1 MGDSMDVYMV
11 SGEDRTK
18 ALPELFQQFD
28 FEEFRGKSVAIKAN
42 FNSADVF
49 PASTH
54 ADTLQQLLEV
64 LQNAGSSITLV
75 ERSGMSS
82 TDEILSELD
91 VFDLVSAYNGTVI
104 TLDGLDTDHFSRF
117 YGEHWHR
124 GFLLAQPFLD
134 ADVVISTCCLKT
146 HRFGGHFTLS
156 LKNSVGAIART
167 DPQDKYD
174 YMRELHGSPYQRTM
188 IAEINAALPCN
199 LVILD
204 AVKGFSTLGPE
215 QGNLISPGVILASED
230 RVSIDAVGVAIL
242 RHYGTTPEVEK
253 GTVFEQEQIKR
264 AGELRIGAQS
274 PDEVKV
280 IPLDEKSSNLAEN
293 LAIS

>member
-1 MGDSMDVYMV
+1 MDVYMV

-18 ALPELFQQFD
+18 ALPELFQRFD

-54 ADTLQQLLEV
+54 TDTLQQLLEA
-64 LQNAGSSITLV
+64 LQNVGSSITLV
-75 ERSGMSS
+75 ERSGMGS
-82 TDEILSELD
+82 TDEVLSELG

-104 TLDGLDTDHFSRF
+104 TLDGLDKDQFSRF
-117 YGEHWHR
+117 YGEHWRR

-167 DPQDKYD
+167 DPQDKHD
-174 YMRELHGSPYQRTM
+174 YMGELHGSPHQRTM

-204 AVKGFSTLGPE
+204 AVKGFSTLGPD
-215 QGNLISPGVILASED
+215 QGTLISPGVILASED

-242 RHYGTTPEVEK
+242 RYYGTTPEVEK

-264 AGELRIGAQS
+264 AGELHIGAQS
-274 PDEVKV
+274 PDEVNV
-280 IPLDEKSSNLAEN
+280 IPLDEKSRNLTEN
-293 LAIS
+293 LIIS